1 MNCAELIAD
10 LHRVLDTAIDVHS
23 PPTWRGPPL
32 VGRDIV
38 RKAEHLKQYI
48 QHYVTEFL
56 ADALPAVLAEQR
68 EAQRKQVNAFVLPKG
83 IHTETRPV
91 LQKLHKR
98 LTAKQGPFSKI
109 HKWFLLPPNEIWPS
123 LPPEYYAIV
132 KQPMDL
138 RTVGEKLSHQR
149 YATHGDM
156 YDDLQRIWDNAKAYN
171 AGKTDRLSQEVA
183 FAAATMALEFEVLWA
198 EFSLSL
204 WDRLVCSAVKEEVQ
218 AARDEAR
225 KRQDEELERQ
235 KAAFQLELQSQKSA
249 EILVATFDSLRA
261 GGFILHE
268 TLPADERIL
277 MQALS
282 YSTEPAQRVR
292 EFEAE
297 AKRLS
302 EDAPRREGIADALAL
317 ELRARARAAAAALLS
332 RVAGSGVAWSSQAAG
347 GGTAPAGA
355 DAAGDG
361 SVSVTVGLGAGTAAP
376 AGASSSSAML
386 LDGDES
392 ASAGSSAQPRAA
404 ASAARGAASVAS
416 APHHRDRPSS
426 PPGTSDRFSG
436 VGIGF
441 KRSRPAHWGIDGTEV
456 GESAHSRGVEASD
469 AAATALGFATPE
481 GEASDTGS
489 STDASG
495 AVASREPLSR
505 FEEVPLPAGAAA
517 PTPLGPVGSSDNLSS
532 TIARSAFKRPALTLA
547 TKAHLPRVGVQPLPQ
562 QAAPHSKLVTAVFGE
577 ECA

>member
-68 EAQRKQVNAFVLPKG
+68 VAQRKQVNAFVLPKG
-83 IHTETRPV
+83 IHAETRPV

-149 YATHGDM
+149 YPTHGDM

-249 EILVATFDSLRA
+249 EILVATFDALRA
-261 GGFILHE
+261 GGPILHE

-297 AKRLS
+297 AKRLG

-317 ELRARARAAAAALLS
+317 ELRARARAAAAALLP
-332 RVAGSGVAWSSQAAG
+332 RVAGSGVAWSSQATAGGTAADAGAAG
-347 GGTAPAGA
+347 GGSSISGA
-355 DAAGDG
+355 
-361 SVSVTVGLGAGTAAP
+361 VGLGAGSAAH

-386 LDGDES
+386 VDGDEGA
-392 ASAGSSAQPRAA
+392 ASAGSSARPRAA
-404 ASAARGAASVAS
+404 ASDARGAASAAAA
-416 APHHRDRPSS
+416 APLDRGGPSS
-426 PPGTSDRFSG
+426 PPGTSDRFGG
-436 VGIGF
+436 VGVGF
-441 KRSRPAHWGIDGTEV
+441 KRCRPAHWGIDGTEG
-456 GESAHSRGVEASD
+456 GESSRGQEAAD
-469 AAATALGFATPE
+469 AAAAALGFAAPE
-481 GEASDTGS
+481 GEAPDAGS
-489 STDASG
+489 SIDTSA
-495 AVASREPLSR
+495 AVAAREPLTR
-505 FEEVPLPAGAAA
+505 FEEVPLPAGASTS
-517 PTPLGPVGSSDNLSS
+517 TPLAPVGSSDNISS
-532 TIARSAFKRPALTLA
+532 AIARSAFKRPALTLA
-547 TKAHLPRVGVQPLPQ
+547 AKARQPREGIQPLSR